1 VSGAL
6 ARIAALMAIL
16 VAGGCPAPLPP
27 GPGPAAD
34 GRFGRPSGAKHGP
47 FLYVA
52 GTTISQYSLGTTTPL
67 HTLRAPLGGTSALA
81 LDPRGNLFA
90 ANGVST
96 SLDSI
101 TVYNAADLSLE
112 RTVEGQFVVSFA
124 FDRNDYA
131 YGAIGR
137 IAVFRP
143 GGGKRLLRL
152 IARGT
157 EDGVLSIAMD
167 SAGALYGANLA
178 RSYIGVFEPSGKPGH
193 LHYIRRMT
201 RGITNPEDLSVDRSG
216 NLYVADCPSCYYS
229 SPPKPDSISIYPPG
243 ARSPQRVIKQLIKSP
258 VAMAIDSKGFLYV
271 ANAPQRNVKDSG
283 WVSVYAPGS
292 TTPLRLITVGI
303 DVPTSLA
310 VDASD
315 NLYVANFF
323 AGTVTVYSP
332 GAAALK
338 YTIRDGVGLPLRL
351 VIGSP

>member
-16 VAGGCPAPLPP
+16 VAGGCAAPLPP

-52 GTTISQYSLGTTTPL
+52 GTTISQYRLGTTTPL

-101 TVYNAADLSLE
+101 TVYNAADLS
-112 RTVEGQFVVSFA
+112 
-124 FDRNDYA
+124 
-131 YGAIGR
+131 
-137 IAVFRP
+137 
-143 GGGKRLLRL
+143 
-152 IARGT
+152 
-157 EDGVLSIAMD
+157 AMD

-283 WVSVYAPGS
+283 WISVYAPGS